1 MDKGVLLVALFTGR
15 TVQELTAEFKE
26 AGGEVRDFFSCLL

>member
-15 TVQELTAEFKE
+15 RAQGLTTEFK
-26 AGGEVRDFFSCLL
+26 GTGDEVPGFFSCLL

>member
-15 TVQELTAEFKE
+15 AQGLTTEFK
-26 AGGEVRDFFSCLL
+26 GTGDDLPGFFSCLL